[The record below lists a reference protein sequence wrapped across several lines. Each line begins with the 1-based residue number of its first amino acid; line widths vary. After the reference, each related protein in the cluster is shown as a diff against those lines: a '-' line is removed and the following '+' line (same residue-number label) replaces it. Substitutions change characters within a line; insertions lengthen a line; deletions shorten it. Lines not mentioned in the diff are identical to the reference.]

1 MNATFSHSAV
11 KKIVLAFALV
21 TFVGIQQTAMA
32 GTGSG
37 VGSSRP
43 SASEAVRGA
52 LDNARHRYNQTLD
65 NYGLTELYYGE
76 TSQGVCALKLD
87 MPGRVEPLSI
97 LYERAY
103 NTIQYSQEI
112 PKGLAQ
118 QLINDRMLID
128 SYQRVLRADE
138 ANKNRLTP
146 EQAREGREFR
156 KSNPELGLAH
166 AMIDARKKDREQKWK
181 DRADSASEEEIR
193 SALRGPC
200 AEEDAKMFMEL
211 RQRSKMAGRGLTE
224 YGLNENEKKDYEAM
238 RKRIGRSLTTPSH
251 RRGSQSKKPS
261 KPDFV
266 VGSRESHMPDDD
278 PELIKQVEAAR
289 KRLEEKSAPLDIYK
303 KYKDVELPVKKTHG
317 RVGN

>member
-1 MNATFSHSAV
+1 MNV
-11 KKIVLAFALV
+11 KRICITIREIALTMALTVVFGVPRV
-21 TFVGIQQTAMA
+21 TAA
-32 GTGSG
+32 D
-37 VGSSRP
+37 SRP
-43 SASEAVRGA
+43 SASAVIQGA
-52 LDNARHRYNQTLD
+52 LDNARHRYNEALD
-65 NYGLTELYYGE
+65 RYGLTELYYGE
-76 TSQGVCALKLD
+76 TRGVCALKLD

-103 NTIQYSQEI
+103 NTIQYSQVI

-146 EQAREGREFR
+146 EQTSEWHEFR
-156 KSNPELGLAH
+156 KSNPELGLVH
-166 AMIDARKKDREQKWK
+166 AKIDARKKDREQKWK

-193 SALRGPC
+193 SALKGPW
-200 AEEDAKMFMEL
+200 AEEDANMFMEL